1 MKRRNIIRI
10 FAMIL
15 ALVMLFP
22 GTAAMAS
29 SDKNS
34 AKNVFTEAKNA
45 VVRVASIYNN
55 GDSMATGSA
64 FGIGQKGSAPEYFIT
79 NAHVVMDDNG
89 GVAEKVYILLDNTA
103 IKVYFNILDEQ
114 YWEINEARVVECTVV
129 NAKGISLYPDVAI
142 LHAERPISDRSC
154 LPLSSGKGVEDADKV
169 YALGYPALADDL
181 TASVGHLEASY
192 AVAAT
197 PDAVVLQDGIVSMIT
212 TSELFGST
220 DVVVHSAMI
229 SPGNSGGPLLDENG
243 AVVGINTYRISEETA
258 QHNIS
263 IFIEYA
269 KEILDNN
276 NINYEEYD
284 PNAGRLNVKTVV
296 LIGIMALIVV
306 AAVLLILSFRKRG
319 KKYEA
324 EKQAEADSHE
334 LRLQGVSG
342 TYEGRRFEI
351 KSSVTLGRAP
361 DNSIAFPTDVKGV
374 SSHHCAII
382 RNGDQLYLK
391 DMGSTYGTFINNT
404 KKLEPNQTVSIN
416 VGDRIS
422 LGSATETFMITRKGG
437 KI

>member
-1 MKRRNIIRI
+1 MKRKNVIRI
-10 FAMIL
+10 FALIL
-15 ALVMLFP
+15 ALIVMLP
-22 GTAAMAS
+22 GTAALAS
-29 SDKNS
+29 GDKS
-34 AKNVFTEAKNA
+34 SSKNVFTEAKNA
-45 VVRVASIYNN
+45 VVRVASIYND

-64 FGIGQKGSAPEYFIT
+64 FGIGPKGSSPEYFVT
-79 NAHVVMDDNG
+79 NAHVVMDDDG

-103 IKVYFNILDEQ
+103 IKVYYNILDEQ
-114 YWEINEARVVECTVV
+114 YWEINDARVVECTVV
-129 NAKGISLYPDVAI
+129 NSKSLSLYPDVAV

-154 LPLSSGKGVEDADKV
+154 LPLHSGKEVEDAEKI

-192 AVAAT
+192 AIAAT

-212 TSELFGST
+212 KSELFGSS
-220 DVVVHSAMI
+220 DVIVHSAMI

-243 AVVGINTYRISEETA
+243 AVVGINTYRISEESA

-263 IFIEYA
+263 IFIDYA
-269 KEILDNN
+269 REILDNN
-276 NINYEEYD
+276 GVTYWEYEPEGLNI
-284 PNAGRLNVKTVV
+284 KTVI
-296 LIGIMALIVV
+296 LIGLMALIVI
-306 AAVLLILSFRKRG
+306 AAVLLILNFRKRS

-351 KSSVTLGRAP
+351 KANVTLGRAP

-382 RNGDQLYLK
+382 RNGDQIYVK
-391 DMGSTYGTFINNT
+391 DMGSTYGTFINNS
-404 KKLEPNQTVSIN
+404 KKLEPNQTVSVN

-422 LGSATETFMITRKGG
+422 LGSAVETFMITRKGG